1 MRDKFAIIKKIA
13 RDKRILNNKGTMMT
27 YGFSI
32 HDGYSKD
39 FPEIADFQFSS
50 KEERDKFAQ
59 KTMIQVI
66 QTNIKDPTFQWKDL
80 GNAFAWKSSK
90 IKACALCYN
99 R

>member
-13 RDKRILNNKGTMMT
+13 RDKWIRNNKETMMT

-66 QTNIKDPTFQWKDL
+66 QTNIKDPYLSMERLRECFCLEKFKD
-80 GNAFAWKSSK
+80 
-90 IKACALCYN
+90 
-99 R
+99 